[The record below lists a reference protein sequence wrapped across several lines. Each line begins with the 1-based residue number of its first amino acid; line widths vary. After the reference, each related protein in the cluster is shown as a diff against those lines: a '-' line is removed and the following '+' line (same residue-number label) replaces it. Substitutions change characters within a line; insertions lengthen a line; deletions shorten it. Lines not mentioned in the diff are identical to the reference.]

1 MAARK
6 AEIQPL
12 SPWFTSAKTADGVF
26 AVDAEQRI
34 TFWSPTAQQLM
45 GYEASEVLGLPCH
58 EVIGGRDARNHRFCR
73 RNCPI
78 MENARRGRTTP
89 NYDVRVQTKEGC
101 EAWVNVSTLVVGG
114 RSEGPPSVIHLFR
127 DVTQRRGLEERA
139 EKAMAALKQYLAED
153 GIGEAGSPQ
162 SSPTPLPQLTRREQE
177 VLRLLASG
185 LNTGQMAESLGV
197 SPITA
202 RNHITSLLKKLGVEN
217 RLQAVLY
224 ASHYRLV

>member
-45 GYEASEVLGLPCH
+45 GYEASEVLGLRCH

-73 RNCPI
+73 RKCPI
-78 MENARRGRTTP
+78 VESALRGRATP

-101 EAWVNVSTLVVGG
+101 EAWINVSTLVVGG
-114 RSEGPPSVIHLFR
+114 RRQGPLSVVHLVR
-127 DVTQRRGLEERA
+127 DVTQRRRLEERA
-139 EKAMAALKQYLAED
+139 EKAMMVLKQYLMED
-153 GIGEAGSPQ
+153 GAGEGDSQEP
-162 SSPTPLPQLTRREQE
+162 SPTPQPQLTRREHE
-177 VLRLLASG
+177 VLRLLAAG
-185 LNTGQMAESLGV
+185 LNTGQMAGSLGV

-202 RNHITSLLKKLGVEN
+202 RNHITSLLTKLGVEN

-224 ASHYRLV
+224 ASHHRLV